1 MMRHHWSDDADEID
15 VVTFNHAAPIV
26 RDVLN
31 IEFAR
36 NFLGVF
42 TMRAGNHDAARAFAV
57 LEARN
62 LGRARKARADNSDA
76 NDFVDLSVPRFR
88 S

>member
-1 MMRHHWSDDADEID
+1 
-15 VVTFNHAAPIV
+15 
-26 RDVLN
+26 
-31 IEFAR
+31 
-36 NFLGVF
+36 
-42 TMRAGNHDAARAFAV
+42 MRAGNHDAARAFAV